1 MRILGG
7 LRAEG
12 VEPVIVFWA
21 LGRELR
27 MLASLSDAVRQRIDL
42 GSAMQ
47 KARVWRNRQGLVRS
61 CVSRAPAGMFHRLL
75 KAVGDGDA
83 AAKGQLRA
91 DPWQLASNVVLGLAF
106 AGKEAA

>member
-1 MRILGG
+1 
-7 LRAEG
+7 

-27 MLASLSDAVRQRIDL
+27 LLAGLADAVRQRVDL

-61 CVSRAPAGMFHRLL
+61 CVSRAPEGTFHRLL
-75 KAVGDGDA
+75 KAVGQGDA

-91 DPWQLASNVVLGLAF
+91 DPWQLASDVVLGLAF
-106 AGKEAA
+106 AGRKAA

>member
-1 MRILGG
+1 
-7 LRAEG
+7 
-12 VEPVIVFWA
+12 VIVFWA

-27 MLASLSDAVRQRIDL
+27 LLAGLADAVQQRVDL

-61 CVSRAPAGMFHRLL
+61 CVSRVPDGAFRQLLQAAGR
-75 KAVGDGDA
+75 GDA

-91 DPWQLASNVVLGLAF
+91 DPWQLATDIVLGIAL
-106 AGKEAA
+106 AGKIAA